1 MIDGQESQNLLLQN
15 SFMASDSW
23 NFFKEP
29 LANRVAAFDPVEHE
43 VQFNTVHRKL
53 LEANAMPYGTAI
65 SHIANKYVNGD
76 SIERGDVSIPYELRF
91 RLPAS
96 EMDMFDF

>member
-1 MIDGQESQNLLLQN
+1 MIDGKESQNLLLQN

-29 LANRVAAFDPVEHE
+29 LANRVAAFDPEEHE
-43 VQFNTVHRKL
+43 IQFNTVHRKL

-65 SHIANKYVNGD
+65 SHIADKHVNGD
-76 SIERGDVSIPYELRF
+76 TIDRENVKIPYELRF
-91 RLPAS
+91 RLPA
-96 EMDMFDF
+96 DR